1 MQAFFIL
8 RSAFTIFAKT
18 IDDMNRLVTSCLI
31 LMCFNIVD
39 VFSQRVGLVLSG
51 GGAKGAAH
59 IGVIKALEENN
70 IPIDYITGTS
80 IGAIIGGL
88 YAVGYSP
95 DEMLELMLSD
105 EFKYWQSGTI
115 ANDYVYYF
123 KKPDDTPEFL
133 RFAVNLKDSVITRTN
148 FSSLL
153 PNSLI
158 NPIQINQAFMG
169 LFAPATAIAGWNF
182 DNLFVPFRCMSS
194 DIYNKKA
201 IRWRNGDLGDAIRS
215 SMTFPLY
222 FRPIWKD
229 GVPLFDGGIY
239 NNFPVDVM
247 KEDFAPDFIFGSA
260 VVGKEKKPSDNPM
273 KQMEKMVMQR
283 TDYQVD
289 VEDGMMIQFDLPD
302 ISLLEFSK
310 AKELMEI
317 GYQQTLAMIDSIK
330 QRVHREVTVD
340 ELNMRR
346 KTFKDRLPPLMFKN
360 IYISGLTDPQRK
372 NIEYQ
377 LHRDINNEFS
387 MEEFKRVY
395 FRLLSDAK
403 IKEIIPRAVYNRRNR
418 NFDLY
423 LDIKVNEN
431 INISIGGNISS
442 HQANQLFLGLGY
454 QGLSEYATE
463 LNANFQMG
471 NSYSGVALNGRLYL
485 PTRLPSFLNL
495 QMVYSYRKYSSTQS
509 LFYEDLMPA
518 FIKQRENFARL
529 SLGMPVLTKAKM
541 EFEAG
546 YGRLRDD
553 YLPTNYVSDQ
563 TFNDLAYDKSWYDL
577 FQASFRIERNSLNA
591 KQYPTGGKHIFL
603 TAKYLTG
610 TESYK
615 PYDQKYPVENGIS
628 WIQLKGRWNNY
639 ATVSQMFR
647 LGMLVETVVSNK
659 KLLNNYT
666 ATILQAPAFTPTPHS
681 IIVFNEA
688 FRANQY
694 VAAGLI
700 PVFKFSNVVHLRTEL
715 YGFLPFSP
723 VKKEMR
729 MVDGV
734 SVERPY
740 YGRTFETFR
749 YMGEVSLVLN
759 LPFVSVGLYANG
771 YSFPKNNF
779 NFGLN
784 IGYLIFNPGFMH

>member
-1 MQAFFIL
+1 
-8 RSAFTIFAKT
+8 
-18 IDDMNRLVTSCLI
+18 MNRFFASFLI
-31 LMCFNIVD
+31 LMCCCIVE
-39 VFSQRVGLVLSG
+39 VSAQRVGLVMSG

-80 IGAIIGGL
+80 IGAIVGGL

-105 EFKYWQSGTI
+105 EFRYWQSG
-115 ANDYVYYF
+115 AVESDYIYYF

-133 RFAVNLKDSVITRTN
+133 RFSVSLQDSIIARPN

-158 NPIQINQAFMG
+158 NPIQLNQAFMG

-201 IRWRNGDLGDAIRS
+201 LRWRNGDLGDAIRS
-215 SMTFPLY
+215 SMTFP
-222 FRPIWKD
+222 FFFKPIWKD

-239 NNFPVDVM
+239 NNFPIDVM
-247 KEDFAPDFIFGSA
+247 KEDFDPDFILGSV
-260 VVGKEKKPSDNPM
+260 VVGKEKKPSDNPVIQIEM
-273 KQMEKMVMQR
+273 MVMQR
-283 TDYQVD
+283 TDYHVD
-289 VEDGMMIQFDLPD
+289 EEDGMMIQFDFSD
-302 ISLLEFSK
+302 VSLLEFSK

-317 GYQQTLAMIDSIK
+317 GYRQTLTMIDSIK
-330 QRVHREVTVD
+330 QRVHREVTVE
-340 ELNMRR
+340 ELKERR
-346 KTFKDRLPPLMFKN
+346 QAFKDRLPPLMFKN
-360 IYISGLTDPQRK
+360 IYITGVTDPQRR

-387 MEEFKRVY
+387 MDEFKRVY
-395 FRLLSDAK
+395 FRLLSDSK
-403 IKEIIPRAVYNRRNR
+403 INEIIPRAVYNRRNR

-423 LDIKVNEN
+423 LDIKVSEE
-431 INISIGGNISS
+431 INIGIGGNISS
-442 HQANQLFLGLGY
+442 HQANQLFLGLSYLGF
-454 QGLSEYATE
+454 SEYSTE

-471 NSYSGVALNGRLYL
+471 NSYSGVGLNGRLYL
-485 PTRLPSFLNL
+485 QTRIPSYLNL
-495 QMVYSYRKYSSTQS
+495 QMAYSYRKYSSTQS

-518 FIKQRENFARL
+518 FLKQRENFAKL
-529 SLGMPVLTKAKM
+529 ELGFSVFTKAKM

-553 YLPTNYVSDQ
+553 YLPSNHFSDQ
-563 TFNDLAYDKSWYDL
+563 SFNDLEYDRSWYDL
-577 FQASFRIERNSLNA
+577 FQASFRLERNSLNA
-591 KQYPTGGKHIFL
+591 KQYPTGGKHIFI

-615 PYDQKYPVENGIS
+615 PYNQRYPVENS
-628 WIQLKGRWNNY
+628 LHWFHLKGRWNNY
-639 ATVSQMFR
+639 ATVSRVFR

-666 ATILQAPAFTPTPHS
+666 SSILQAPAFTPTPHS
-681 IIVFNEA
+681 VIVYNEA

-694 VAAGLI
+694 VAGGLTPI
-700 PVFKFSNVVHLRTEL
+700 FNFSKVVHLRSEI

-723 VKKEMR
+723 IKKETTTI
-729 MVDGV
+729 DGV
-734 SVERPY
+734 SFERPY
-740 YGRTFETFR
+740 YGTTFESFR

-771 YSFPKNNF
+771 YSYPKNNF

-784 IGYLIFNPGFMH
+784 IGYLIFNNGFIH